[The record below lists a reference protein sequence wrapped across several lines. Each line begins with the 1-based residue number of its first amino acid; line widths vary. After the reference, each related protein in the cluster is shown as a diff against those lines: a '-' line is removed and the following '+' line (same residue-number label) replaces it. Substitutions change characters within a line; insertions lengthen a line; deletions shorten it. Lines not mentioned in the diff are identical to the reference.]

1 MKKCQDWQIE
11 ILKEVTEGLKQNH
24 YYVTKN
30 RTKLVA
36 FYPEND
42 KDAFVIYKTPKN
54 FSTRFRK
61 FEVIATGLN
70 GL

>member
-1 MKKCQDWQIE
+1 MKKCQENQIE
-11 ILKEVTEGLKQNH
+11 ILKETTEGFRQNV

-36 FYPEND
+36 FYPEGD
-42 KDAFVIYKTPKN
+42 KDAFIIYKTAKT
-54 FSTRFRK
+54 FSTRYRQ